1 MKREIELSIV
11 ISVYNSENIL
21 DELINQIGMHT
32 GFVRSFEVVLVNDCS
47 KDGSWNKILELSRK
61 IPCIKGVNLRKN
73 AGQHNAIMA
82 GLHHACGDVIITMDD
97 DLQHS
102 PAYLKDLY
110 EKIAEGYDVCY
121 AKFGRVL
128 HPGWKIWGSRFND
141 MVATVLLKK
150 PKDLYLSSFKAL
162 SGQIRDEIIK
172 YDGPYPYIDGL
183 ILTVTENITT
193 LNMEHFER
201 YRGEGNYDLRKSILL
216 WLKMSTGFSAL
227 PLRIA
232 AILGLFFSTLSFFLM
247 LLYFALKFIAKD
259 SPQGWTTLIMVMLF
273 LGGIQLFSIGIIGEY
288 IGRIY
293 LNINKKPQF
302 VIKEITF

>member
-11 ISVYNSENIL
+11 IPVYNSENIL

-32 GFVRSFEVVLVNDCS
+32 GFVRAFDVVLVNDCS

-61 IPCIKGVNLRKN
+61 IPNIKGINLRKN

-82 GLHHACGDVIITMDD
+82 GLHHATGDVIITMDD

-102 PAYLKDLY
+102 PAYLMDLY
-110 EKIAEGYDVCY
+110 EKIKDGYDVCY
-121 AKFGRVL
+121 AKFEEVL

-141 MVATVLLKK
+141 MVATLLLKK
-150 PKDLYLSSFKAL
+150 PKDLYLSSFKAI

-183 ILTVTENITT
+183 ILTVTENISM

-201 YRGEGNYDLRKSILL
+201 YRGEGNYNLKKSVLL

-232 AILGLFFSTLSFFLM
+232 TILGLLFSTFSFLLM
-247 LLYFALKFIAKD
+247 MVYFSLKFIAKD
-259 SPQGWTTLIMVMLF
+259 LPQGWITLIMVMLF
-273 LGGIQLFSIGIIGEY
+273 LGGLQLFSIGVIGEY

-293 LNINKKPQF
+293 LNINKKPQY
-302 VIKEITF
+302 VIKETTF

>member
-1 MKREIELSIV
+1 
-11 ISVYNSENIL
+11 
-21 DELINQIGMHT
+21 
-32 GFVRSFEVVLVNDCS
+32 
-47 KDGSWNKILELSRK
+47 
-61 IPCIKGVNLRKN
+61 
-73 AGQHNAIMA
+73 
-82 GLHHACGDVIITMDD
+82 
-97 DLQHS
+97 
-102 PAYLKDLY
+102 
-110 EKIAEGYDVCY
+110 
-121 AKFGRVL
+121 
-128 HPGWKIWGSRFND
+128 